1 MPSRRPDPDALLER
15 VREEGGR
22 SRGRLRIFF
31 GASPGVGKTYAMLEA
46 ARREKAAGVDVVAGW
61 VETHG
66 RAETAA
72 LLEGIETLPSR
83 PVEHRGVVLR
93 EFDLDGALV
102 RHPALLLLDELAHTN
117 APGSRHLKRWQ
128 DAQELLEAGID
139 VWSTLNVQHLASMAD
154 LVAQVTE
161 VPVRE
166 IVPDGVL
173 DDADEVEFVDLPPDD
188 LLERLREGKV
198 YLPEVAQ
205 RAARNF
211 FRKGNLIALREL
223 ALRRT
228 AERVEEDVRDYHR
241 AHEVERAWPVTERIL
256 VCIRPNPE
264 TARLVQAGRRLAGRL
279 HADWVVAH
287 VETRT
292 QPALSPSERQTL
304 ASAFKLAED
313 LGAETTVL
321 RGETVSEALLAYARA
336 HGVSKIV
343 VGKPARP
350 RWRDRLFGSPVDAMV
365 RASAE
370 IDVFVVAGA
379 EEPAAEAPRRVR
391 GPRPASR
398 AGHLWAVAATAA
410 CTAVCWAV
418 AHRIDRSNLVMI
430 YLLGVVFVATRFG
443 RWPAVTAAV
452 LSVAAFD
459 FFFVPPHLTF
469 AVSDTQYVVTFFV
482 MLTVALLISG
492 LAARA
497 VEQAEAAN
505 QRGRRT
511 QLLYTASRELS
522 ELSDAVAI
530 GRAGARRVAEVM
542 RGAAVV
548 LLPDGTGG
556 LRDLVGEGEAPFS
569 DTRERAVADWVFQH
583 GRAAGLGTD
592 TLSGA
597 RGLYLPL
604 PGGEGPVGVLG
615 VLPDAALLPLGPAR
629 VELLE
634 TLARLIAAPLERGRL
649 SSAAQTARVDAEAE
663 RLRNTLLSSVSH
675 DLRTPL
681 AAITGAAS
689 SLISEPSLPPE
700 ARLDLAQTIH
710 EEAARLNRRV
720 GNLLDMTRLDSGAV
734 RPSRDWH
741 SLEEV
746 VGSAIR
752 RVAQSLG
759 DRRVET
765 DIPADLPLLLLD
777 ASLVEQVCVNLLEN
791 AAKYTPAGS
800 RVRVAA
806 RHGASEVEVE
816 VADDG
821 PGLKPGDEQ
830 RVFDKFFRDAG
841 ARGGGF
847 GLGLAICRAIVQAH
861 GGRIWA
867 ENLQPRGVAFRF
879 TLPVDGAPAGPG
891 EEAADELAG

>member
-1 MPSRRPDPDALLER
+1 MASRRPDPDALLRR
-15 VREEGGR
+15 VRQEEGER

-46 ARREKAAGVDVVAGW
+46 ARREKGAGLDVVAGW

-66 RAETAA
+66 RAETAT
-72 LLEGIETLPSR
+72 LLEGMETLPPR
-83 PVEHRGVVLR
+83 EVDYRGVRLR
-93 EFDLDGALV
+93 EFDLDGALA
-102 RHPALLLLDELAHTN
+102 RRPSLLLLDELAHTN

-128 DAQELLEAGID
+128 DARELLEAGID

-154 LVAQVTE
+154 LVTQVTE
-161 VPVRE
+161 APVRE
-166 IVPDGVL
+166 IVPDSVM
-173 DDADEVEFVDLPPDD
+173 DDADTVEFVDLPPDD

-198 YLPEVAQ
+198 YVPDVAQ

-228 AERVEEDVRDYHR
+228 AERVEVDVRDYHR
-241 AHEVERAWPVTERIL
+241 AHEVERAWPVAERIL

-279 HADWVVAH
+279 RADWVVAH
-287 VETRT
+287 VETRA
-292 QPALSPSERQTL
+292 QPALSPAERQTL

-336 HGVSKIV
+336 HSVSKIV

-365 RASAE
+365 RAAAE
-370 IDVFVVAGA
+370 IDVFVVSGA
-379 EEPAAEAPRRVR
+379 EETPKQSVRR
-391 GPRPASR
+391 PRPRGRSSR
-398 AGHLWAVAATAA
+398 TGHLWAMAVTAL
-410 CTAVCWAV
+410 CTAVCWLLGKE
-418 AHRIDRSNLVMI
+418 IDRSNLIMI
-430 YLLGVVFVATRFG
+430 YLLGVVFVATRHG
-443 RWPAVTAAV
+443 RWPAVTSAV
-452 LSVAAFD
+452 LGVAAFD

-469 AVSDTQYVVTFFV
+469 AVSDTQYVVTFAV

-497 VEQAEAAN
+497 VEQAEAAH

-511 QLLYTASRELS
+511 QLLYAASRELA
-522 ELSDAVAI
+522 ELSDPAAI
-530 GRAGARRVAEVM
+530 ARAGARRVAEVM
-542 RGAAVV
+542 RGEAAV

-556 LRDLVGEGEAPFS
+556 LRAPEGSEGAPFA
-569 DTRERAVADWVFQH
+569 DRRERAVADWVFQH
-583 GRAAGLGTD
+583 GRNAGRGTD

-597 RGLYLPL
+597 GALYLPL
-604 PGGEGPVGVLG
+604 PGSERPVGVLA
-615 VLPDAALLPLGPAR
+615 VRPEEAMLPLGPTR

-649 SSAAQTARVDAEAE
+649 SMDAEAE

-689 SLISEPSLPPE
+689 SLMGEPTLDPE
-700 ARLDLAQTIH
+700 VRLDLAQTIH
-710 EEAARLNRRV
+710 EEAARLDRRV
-720 GNLLDMTRLDSGAV
+720 RNLLDMTRLDSGAV
-734 RPSRDWH
+734 RPAKDWH

-746 VGSAIR
+746 VGSALR
-752 RVAQSLG
+752 RVARALE
-759 DRRVET
+759 DRRVTT
-765 DIPADLPLLLLD
+765 DLPADLPLLRVD
-777 ASLVEQVCVNLLEN
+777 ASLLEQVLVNLLEN
-791 AAKYTPAGS
+791 AAKYTPPGS
-800 RVRVAA
+800 TVRVSAERFA
-806 RHGASEVEVE
+806 EEVQVE

-821 PGLKPGDEQ
+821 PGLTPGDEQ
-830 RVFDKFFRDAG
+830 RVFEKFFREPR

-847 GLGLAICRAIVQAH
+847 GLGLAISRAIVEAH
-861 GGRIWA
+861 GGRIRA
-867 ENLQPRGVAFRF
+867 ENLARGVAFRF
-879 TLPVDGAPAGPG
+879 TLPLELAPSGPG
-891 EEAADELAG
+891 EEAVDEPA

>member
-1 MPSRRPDPDALLER
+1 MPSRRPDPDAILQR
-15 VREEGGR
+15 VREEERTR

-46 ARREKAAGVDVVAGW
+46 ARREKASGVDVVAGW

-72 LLEGIETLPSR
+72 LLEGIELLPSR
-83 PVEHRGVVLR
+83 SVDHRGVMLR

-102 RHPALLLLDELAHTN
+102 RRPALLLLDELAHTN

-264 TARLVQAGRRLAGRL
+264 TARLVQAGRRLAGAAARGLGGGPRGDARAARALPFRAADAGLRL
-279 HADWVVAH
+279 QAGRRPGRRDHGPSGGDGERGPARLR
-287 VETRT
+287 TRPRR
-292 QPALSPSERQTL
+292 QQDRGGEAGAPALARSPVRL
-304 ASAFKLAED
+304 ARGRH
-313 LGAETTVL
+313 GAGQRRDRRL
-321 RGETVSEALLAYARA
+321 RG
-336 HGVSKIV
+336 G
-343 VGKPARP
+343 G
-350 RWRDRLFGSPVDAMV
+350 GGG
-365 RASAE
+365 
-370 IDVFVVAGA
+370 AGRRGA
-379 EEPAAEAPRRVR
+379 APRAGPAPGLPCRAPVGGRRHGRVHGGVLGR
-391 GPRPASR
+391 R
-398 AGHLWAVAATAA
+398 AW
-410 CTAVCWAV
+410 
-418 AHRIDRSNLVMI
+418 IDRSNLVMI

-469 AVSDTQYVVTFFV
+469 AVSDTQYIVTFFV

-497 VEQAEAAN
+497 VEQAEAAH

-522 ELSDAVAI
+522 GLSDPVAI
-530 GRAGARRVAEVM
+530 ARAGARRVAEVM

-556 LRDLVGEGEAPFS
+556 LLDLVGEGEAPFT

-583 GRAAGLGTD
+583 GRAAGRGTD

-597 RGLYLPL
+597 SGLYCRSPAARDRWACWASSRTRRSCPWARPASSCWRRWRASSPPRWSGAGCALRR
-604 PGGEGPVGVLG
+604 GGRAPAQHAPQLRVAR
-615 VLPDAALLPLGPAR
+615 PAHAAGGDHGRRVQPALR
-629 VELLE
+629 AVAAAGG
-634 TLARLIAAPLERGRL
+634 ARWTWRRPSTRRRRA
-649 SSAAQTARVDAEAE
+649 S
-663 RLRNTLLSSVSH
+663 
-675 DLRTPL
+675 
-681 AAITGAAS
+681 TGA
-689 SLISEPSLPPE
+689 
-700 ARLDLAQTIH
+700 
-710 EEAARLNRRV
+710 
-720 GNLLDMTRLDSGAV
+720 
-734 RPSRDWH
+734 
-741 SLEEV
+741 
-746 VGSAIR
+746 SATC
-752 RVAQSLG
+752 S
-759 DRRVET
+759 T
-765 DIPADLPLLLLD
+765 
-777 ASLVEQVCVNLLEN
+777 
-791 AAKYTPAGS
+791 
-800 RVRVAA
+800 
-806 RHGASEVEVE
+806 
-816 VADDG
+816 
-821 PGLKPGDEQ
+821 
-830 RVFDKFFRDAG
+830 
-841 ARGGGF
+841 
-847 GLGLAICRAIVQAH
+847 
-861 GGRIWA
+861 
-867 ENLQPRGVAFRF
+867 
-879 TLPVDGAPAGPG
+879 
-891 EEAADELAG
+891 

>member
-1 MPSRRPDPDALLER
+1 
-15 VREEGGR
+15 
-22 SRGRLRIFF
+22 
-31 GASPGVGKTYAMLEA
+31 
-46 ARREKAAGVDVVAGW
+46 
-61 VETHG
+61 
-66 RAETAA
+66 
-72 LLEGIETLPSR
+72 
-83 PVEHRGVVLR
+83 
-93 EFDLDGALV
+93 
-102 RHPALLLLDELAHTN
+102 
-117 APGSRHLKRWQ
+117 
-128 DAQELLEAGID
+128 
-139 VWSTLNVQHLASMAD
+139 MAD

-161 VPVRE
+161 APVRE
-166 IVPDGVL
+166 IVPDSVM
-173 DDADEVEFVDLPPDD
+173 DEADEVEFVDLPPDD
-188 LLERLREGKV
+188 LLERLREGRV
-198 YLPEVAQ
+198 YIPEVAQ

-228 AERVEEDVRDYHR
+228 AERVEVDVRDYHR
-241 AHEVERAWPVTERIL
+241 AHEVERAWPVAERIL

-287 VETRT
+287 VETRA
-292 QPALSPSERQTL
+292 QPALSPGERQTL

-336 HGVSKIV
+336 HNVSKIV

-370 IDVFVVAGA
+370 IDVFVVSGT
-379 EEPAAEAPRRVR
+379 EEPADATPRR
-391 GPRPASR
+391 PRPRRRSAR
-398 AGHLWAVAATAA
+398 RGHVWAVAVAALATV
-410 CTAVCWAV
+410 VCWILG
-418 AHRIDRSNLVMI
+418 REIDRSNLVMV
-430 YLLGVVFVATRFG
+430 YLLGVVFVATRYG

-452 LSVAAFD
+452 LAVAAFD

-469 AVSDTQYVVTFFV
+469 AVSDTQYIVTFVV
-482 MLTVALLISG
+482 MLTVALLISS

-497 VEQAEAAN
+497 VEQAEAAH

-511 QLLYTASRELS
+511 QLLYAASRELS
-522 ELSDAVAI
+522 ELSDPAAI
-530 GRAGARRVAEVM
+530 ARAGARRVAEVM
-542 RGAAVV
+542 RGEAIV

-556 LRDLVGEGEAPFS
+556 LQAAEGSEGGPFA
-569 DTRERAVADWVFQH
+569 DRREHAVADWVLQH
-583 GRAAGLGTD
+583 GRNAGRGTD

-597 RGLYLPL
+597 GALYVPL
-604 PGGEGPVGVLG
+604 PGAEGPVGVLG
-615 VLPDAALLPLGPAR
+615 VRPDEALLPLGPSR
-629 VELLE
+629 MELLE

-649 SSAAQTARVDAEAE
+649 SSAAQTARVEAEAE

-689 SLISEPSLPPE
+689 SLMGEPTLDAE
-700 ARLDLAQTIH
+700 LRLDLAQTIH

-734 RPSRDWH
+734 RPVRDWH

-752 RVAQSLG
+752 RVARGLEN
-759 DRRVET
+759 RRVET
-765 DIPADLPLLLLD
+765 DLPGDLPLLRLD
-777 ASLVEQVCVNLLEN
+777 ASLIEQVFVNLLEN
-791 AAKYTPAGS
+791 AAKYTPPGS
-800 RVRVAA
+800 TVRVSA
-806 RHGASEVEVE
+806 RCLAEEVQVE

-821 PGLKPGDEQ
+821 PGLTPGDEQ
-830 RVFDKFFRDAG
+830 RVFEKFFREPR

-847 GLGLAICRAIVQAH
+847 GLGLAICRAIVEAH

-867 ENLQPRGVAFRF
+867 ENLVRGVAFRF
-879 TLPVDGAPAGPG
+879 TLPLEGAPTGPG
-891 EEAADELAG
+891 EEAVDEPA